1 MQTATQTAVPSPPRQ
16 PRRPGRSLKRPTLRL
31 WEVPGITLLRL
42 HSLEDPATLVS
53 RLRADAISLPQE
65 TNEVAGD
72 DPAAICT
79 RPGEWLLLSEQASP
93 ESLRAQVMEQI
104 DRALTTVLDLSDGIR
119 VFRLSGEAAPWL
131 LAKFSGLD
139 FLAGVSQGPHAAQTR
154 IADLA
159 AVVHYRPADDGSP
172 QFDLLFDR
180 SLARYLWQ
188 LLTDAAAHAEELLA
202 TQGAVR

>member
-1 MQTATQTAVPSPPRQ
+1 M
-16 PRRPGRSLKRPTLRL
+16 
-31 WEVPGITLLRL
+31 PGITLLRL
-42 HSLEDPATLVS
+42 HSLEEPVTLGS
-53 RLRADAISLPQE
+53 RLQAGAVSLPQE

-72 DPAAICT
+72 DPTAICT

-93 ESLRAQVMEQI
+93 ESLVAQVMEQI
-104 DRALTTVLDLSDGIR
+104 DRTLTTVLDLSDGIR
-119 VFRLSGEAAPWL
+119 VLRLSGEAAPWL

-139 FLAGVSQGPHAAQTR
+139 FLAGVSEGRHAAQTR

-159 AVVHYRPADDGSP
+159 VVVHYRPAEDGCP

-180 SLARYLWQ
+180 SLARYLWE
-188 LLTDAAAHAEELLA
+188 LLTDAAPHAEELLA